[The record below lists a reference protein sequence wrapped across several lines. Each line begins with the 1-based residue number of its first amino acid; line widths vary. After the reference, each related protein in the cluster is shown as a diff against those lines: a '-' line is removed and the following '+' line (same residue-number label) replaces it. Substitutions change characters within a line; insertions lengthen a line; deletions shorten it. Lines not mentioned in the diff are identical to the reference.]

1 MPGAGRAKTPWVT
14 RAEYEKLPAGDA
26 CGLLLFYF
34 IGLSV
39 FVVAAVVLFILY
51 MSLPYASTPEIIGL
65 GNTYLVINCIITGV
79 AIVLSF
85 IYLGIPYKRAKA
97 YFRLLDDFK
106 VGQKV
111 KNTGTFLQNDI
122 SITEIN
128 GVEFYSMIVLEWS
141 EKTQTFMR
149 RHVLVDKEKPLPELK
164 NGDIIN
170 YVTHANVL
178 LVYVLKSEDEIF
190 DDILN

>member
-1 MPGAGRAKTPWVT
+1 MVQLYK
-14 RAEYEKLPAGDA
+14 ESDYENALNLKKK
-26 CGLLLFYF
+26 LLLFYF

-39 FVVAAVVLFILY
+39 FVVAAVVFFILY

-178 LVYVLKSEDEIF
+178 LVYALKSEDEIF